1 MIHIISNFSFFIFF
15 KKSVCILY
23 WNEGI
28 CGCWNIGNCETN
40 GFKWCL
46 KRKCLERHTFH
57 EVLRIIVSWGM
68 REMTIDIKKM
78 WIIKCLTPY
87 QEEAHVSTRTEDKIH
102 LRSKQF
108 GQKTPAATHSKHKS
122 IIIQYFC
129 CNMSRF
135 QFPQR
140 WLWSCICS
148 LLLYVWSCMYG
159 KLDRNIVQLQ
169 VIAEI
174 TYCWFPQLDNYA
186 DYYCKDSCC
195 NFHY

>member
-1 MIHIISNFSFFIFF
+1 MIHIIFKFCYFIFF
-15 KKSVCILY
+15 KKSVCIGY

-108 GQKTPAATHSKHKS
+108 GQKTPAATTANTNPSSSNISVAICQDFNFLSGDFEAAFVH
-122 IIIQYFC
+122 C
-129 CNMSRF
+129 CCMFEVVCMGS
-135 QFPQR
+135 
-140 WLWSCICS
+140 WIVI
-148 LLLYVWSCMYG
+148 LYNC
-159 KLDRNIVQLQ
+159 KL
-169 VIAEI
+169 
-174 TYCWFPQLDNYA
+174 
-186 DYYCKDSCC
+186 
-195 NFHY
+195 